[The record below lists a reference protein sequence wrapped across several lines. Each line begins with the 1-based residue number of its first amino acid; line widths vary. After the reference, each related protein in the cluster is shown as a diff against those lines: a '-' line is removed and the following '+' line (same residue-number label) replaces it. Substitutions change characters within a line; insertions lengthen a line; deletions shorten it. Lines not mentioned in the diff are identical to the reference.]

1 MGNRDD
7 GDGGQRWV
15 WNQSNGNE
23 AKKKSEQAKIKQ
35 TLTGASSHYAS
46 FHRRRR
52 RRRPPSRVIGCLGIQ
67 IRGFEVVSVIVVFF
81 CSKKEILEIVVKE
94 VRISFI
100 AGIEKEKMS
109 YVDHTFSISDDS
121 TGTFIV
127 HNKPPVKE
135 IAFAIALLSLGA
147 LGLIFGIIM
156 SYNKVGGD
164 RGHGKAFF
172 LSFFF
177 SPSPFFLPSL
187 CNFLWFSLMTG

>member
-1 MGNRDD
+1 M
-7 GDGGQRWV
+7 
-15 WNQSNGNE
+15 
-23 AKKKSEQAKIKQ
+23 
-35 TLTGASSHYAS
+35 L
-46 FHRRRR
+46 F
-52 RRRPPSRVIGCLGIQ
+52 
-67 IRGFEVVSVIVVFF
+67 FF

-187 CNFLWFSLMTG
+187 CNFLWFSLMIG

>member
-1 MGNRDD
+1 M
-7 GDGGQRWV
+7 
-15 WNQSNGNE
+15 
-23 AKKKSEQAKIKQ
+23 A
-35 TLTGASSHYAS
+35 
-46 FHRRRR
+46 
-52 RRRPPSRVIGCLGIQ
+52 
-67 IRGFEVVSVIVVFF
+67 
-81 CSKKEILEIVVKE
+81 
-94 VRISFI
+94 
-100 AGIEKEKMS
+100 

-156 SYNKVGGD
+156 TYNKVGGD
-164 RGHGKAFF
+164 RGHGKSF
-172 LSFFF
+172 LSFF